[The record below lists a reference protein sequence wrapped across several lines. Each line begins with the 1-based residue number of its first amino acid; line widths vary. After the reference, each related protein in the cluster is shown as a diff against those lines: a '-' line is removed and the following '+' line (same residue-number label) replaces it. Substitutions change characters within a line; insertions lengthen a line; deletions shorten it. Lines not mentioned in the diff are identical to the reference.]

1 MTLMRGLADD
11 LPLHQ
16 WLKEA
21 VWPVEARWVGA
32 EMVRDGTRL
41 AIAEM
46 LLSGTTC
53 FSDQYY
59 FPEIVAEAA
68 ADMHMRAVVGTPV
81 TEYATAWAATPAEC
95 LAKGAELVH
104 DPFAEHPLISTC
116 FAPHSALTVSDGTF
130 ADLRVLADQLDK
142 PIQMHLHESQDEV
155 ETSVADCGRRPLQ
168 RLEDLGM
175 VNSSLLAVHAVH
187 VDDAEIRLL
196 AESGVAVAHCP
207 RSNLKLADGIAPVQ
221 DFLDAGITVGLGT
234 DGAASNNVLDMPGEM
249 RTAALLA
256 KTRAGRAE
264 ALPAHG
270 ALHMATLGGAAAL
283 GIDSVTGSIAP
294 GKWADLACIDLM
306 QVNSQPVYDAVS
318 QVVYTVQPH
327 QVQDVWVAGRH
338 QIEGGRL
345 NSIDTQ
351 EILRRASEWRQR
363 MSAGKD
369 GISG

>member
-1 MTLMRGLADD
+1 
-11 LPLHQ
+11 
-16 WLKEA
+16 
-21 VWPVEARWVGA
+21 
-32 EMVRDGTRL
+32 
-41 AIAEM
+41 
-46 LLSGTTC
+46 
-53 FSDQYY
+53 
-59 FPEIVAEAA
+59 
-68 ADMHMRAVVGTPV
+68 
-81 TEYATAWAATPAEC
+81 
-95 LAKGAELVH
+95 
-104 DPFAEHPLISTC
+104 
-116 FAPHSALTVSDGTF
+116 
-130 ADLRVLADQLDK
+130 
-142 PIQMHLHESQDEV
+142 
-155 ETSVADCGRRPLQ
+155 
-168 RLEDLGM
+168 
-175 VNSSLLAVHAVH
+175 
-187 VDDAEIRLL
+187 
-196 AESGVAVAHCP
+196 VAHCP

-338 QIEGGRL
+338 QVEGGRL